1 MKRIVIT
8 FIIIIAILSGVP
20 EAFRQYRAV
29 RDSGADWLKTK
40 MFEGFINTAEGSTLR
55 QTRPR
60 CEPTVSVVRNGEI
73 KGTNQKF
80 ADLQIIGK
88 FTLGASS
95 YVVE

>member
-1 MKRIVIT
+1 MKRIVIA

-20 EAFRQYRAV
+20 EVFRQYRAV

-40 MFEGFINTAEGSTLR
+40 MFEGFINSAEGSTLR

-60 CEPTVSVVRNGEI
+60 CEPAVSVVRNGES
-73 KGTNQKF
+73 KGTNRRLPDPQG
-80 ADLQIIGK
+80 IGK
-88 FTLGASS
+88 INLGASI